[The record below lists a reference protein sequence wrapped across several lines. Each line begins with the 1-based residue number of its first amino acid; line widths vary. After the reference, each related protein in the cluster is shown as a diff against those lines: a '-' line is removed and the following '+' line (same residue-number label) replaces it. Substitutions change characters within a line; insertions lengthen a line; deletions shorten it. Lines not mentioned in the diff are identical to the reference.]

1 MARFQGAGRVTETAV
16 AAATAETLIQ
26 LVAVANHRVALLGY
40 GVGGTGTSNTEEPGN
55 IDIMRQT
62 DAGTSSALT
71 LVKNDDSIGET
82 LLTTGL
88 QLFTVEPTPG
98 DLLRSHTL
106 HPQAAMDIRDA
117 FSREII
123 MGGGDRLG
131 VRATFA
137 DAQDLDGYMDFEE

>member
-1 MARFQGAGRVTETAV
+1 MARFLGAGRITETAV

-26 LVAVANHRVALLGY
+26 LVAAANHRAALVGY

-55 IDIMRQT
+55 IDILRQA

-71 LVKNDDSIGET
+71 LVKLDDSIAET

-98 DLLRSHTL
+98 DLLRSNTL
-106 HPQAAMDIRDA
+106 HPQASMDIRDA

-123 MGGGDRLG
+123 IGGSDRLG
-131 VRATFA
+131 LRATFA
-137 DAQDLDGYMDFEE
+137 DAQALDAYMDFEE